1 VLIFRK
7 LDSESGSM
15 AFVSDI
21 CSGLPA
27 LAANKENEQGKALRS
42 GKMTLDRRALGIIE
56 NRGSF
61 RRASTRR
68 TLKAKR
74 VNAEPP
80 REAKVVQDLP
90 VLPPGVRNIDGAESD
105 PQLCK
110 EYAPFLYGYLRELER
125 QLPIRKEFLKNC
137 HVNGKMRAVLIDWLV
152 EVHNQF
158 KLLQET
164 LYMTIYI
171 IDRYMTLDGMSIK
184 RSKFQLLGV
193 AAMFTASK
201 VEEMYAPEI
210 NDFVY
215 ITDNA
220 FSAAEIRQM
229 ELKILETINFALQR
243 PIALHFLRRN
253 SRAGDVD
260 IQQHTL
266 AKYFIELSQVEY
278 DMAHIPPSLLAACSL
293 YLALMVLGHDGDS
306 DMESV
311 WNRSLEYYSTYTYLQ
326 MLPTVC
332 KLANIIKKAADGKLK
347 AVYTK
352 YCTKK
357 MMKVAELE
365 ELKGEMINML
375 ASKHLNSFK

>member
-1 VLIFRK
+1 MALVT
-7 LDSESGSM
+7 DASSGFF
-15 AFVSDI
+15 AH
-21 CSGLPA
+21 
-27 LAANKENEQGKALRS
+27 AANKENEQGKAMRS
-42 GKMTLDRRALGIIE
+42 EKNSLDRRALGTII

-74 VNAEPP
+74 VKTKPTS
-80 REAKVVQDLP
+80 EAKVVQDLP
-90 VLPPGVRNIDGAESD
+90 VPPPGVRNIDSTEDD

-171 IDRYMTLDGMSIK
+171 IDRYMTLDGMSIR

-220 FSAAEIRQM
+220 FSATEIRQM
-229 ELKILETINFALQR
+229 ELRILDTLNFALQR

-293 YLALMVLGHDGDS
+293 YLALVVLGHDGD
-306 DMESV
+306 MESV
-311 WNRSLEYYSTYTYLQ
+311 WTRSLEYYSTYTFVQ

-332 KLANIIKKAADGKLK
+332 KLANIVKKAADGKLK

-357 MMKVAELE
+357 MMKVAELD
-365 ELKGEMINML
+365 ELKGEVINML
-375 ASKHLNSFK
+375 ALKHLNSLK